1 MYLHVLD
8 RLEKEILKT
17 LSINL
22 VISMFLLY
30 KFDKVCL
37 SNKLFYSI
45 NIKKEIC
52 YCTCRSMPIP
62 WSVFNYFWHSNLIQ
76 SPLNCIID
84 NWFIHVYH
92 YTKMINRILVWLFCY
107 CRNFYFRLWNLICLK
122 STKYTKMWY
131 S

>member
-22 VISMFLLY
+22 VIPMFLLY

-45 NIKKEIC
+45 NIKKKKYVIVHVDQC
-52 YCTCRSMPIP
+52 QYHDQFLI
-62 WSVFNYFWHSNLIQ
+62 NL
-76 SPLNCIID
+76 
-84 NWFIHVYH
+84 
-92 YTKMINRILVWLFCY
+92 
-107 CRNFYFRLWNLICLK
+107 
-122 STKYTKMWY
+122 
-131 S
+131 